1 MAEALPAA
9 AVAATPWRL
18 TRAQAVAVAIGAALF
33 LAATWVDLLI
43 GPPQLNTDPFFPLA
57 DAFLHGHLYLSG
69 GPYTWLEEI
78 PRPGGGGY
86 FIPFPPVPAVL
97 LMPVVAVIGPVGDT
111 NVAAAIGGA
120 LSAVL
125 MFACLGR
132 VGVATAPRAV
142 LSFAFAFGSE
152 LIWAAGVGGTHL
164 FAQIVGETFLLGA
177 LLAALTGRSP
187 FLAGFLLALGA
198 GARLPVGLAL
208 PVFLYLYRGQ
218 RFAWSK
224 LIAGALPIALGV
236 ALYNDARFGSPFEF
250 GYGLIQSADGESVLS
265 ESWYRDG
272 IVSLSYLP
280 RGLYS
285 LLLRTFELRDD
296 APWLVPT
303 WAGQSVLITMPG
315 LLWILQSAWKD
326 PFVRVLAATSALVLV
341 PDLIHGN
348 QGFAQFGYRF
358 ILDALPLL
366 WLMLGLVVARRGLGR
381 GLAVALGAGVAVFAY
396 GFWAIYGLDIVT
408 P

>member
-1 MAEALPAA
+1 VDDALPT
-9 AVAATPWRL
+9 ATLEARAWRL
-18 TRAQAVAVAIGAALF
+18 SRAQAAVIAIGAVLF
-33 LAATWVDLLI
+33 VGSTWVYLLL
-43 GPPQLNTDPFFPLA
+43 GPAQVNTDPFFPLA
-57 DAFLHGHLYLSG
+57 DAFLHGRLHLTG

-78 PRPGGGGY
+78 PRPGGGY
-86 FIPFPPVPAVL
+86 YIPFPPVPAVL
-97 LMPVVAVIGPVGDT
+97 LMPVVAVIGAVGDT
-111 NVAAAIGGA
+111 NVAAAIGGG
-120 LSAVL
+120 LCVIL

-132 VGVATAPRAV
+132 LKLALVPHTV
-142 LSFAFAFGSE
+142 LALAFAFGSE
-152 LIWAAGVGGTHL
+152 LTWAAGVGGTHL
-164 FAQIVGETFLLGA
+164 FAQVVGETFLLGA
-177 LLAALTGRSP
+177 LLVALNGRSAYV
-187 FLAGFLLALGA
+187 AGLLLALGA
-198 GARLPVGLAL
+198 GARLPIGLAL

-224 LIAGALPIALGV
+224 LLLGALPIALGV

-250 GYGLIQSADGESVLS
+250 GYGLIQSADGTSVLT
-265 ESWYRDG
+265 EPWYGDG

-285 LLLRTFELRDD
+285 LLLRTFEFRDD

-303 WAGQSVLITMPG
+303 WAGQSVVVTMPG
-315 LLWILQSAWKD
+315 LLWLVRSAWRD
-326 PFVRVLAATSALVLV
+326 PFVRVLGATSALVLV

-366 WLMLGLVVARRGLGR
+366 WLMLGLVVARRGLGVWLP
-381 GLAVALGAGVAVFAY
+381 LALAAGIAVFAY
-396 GFWAIYGLDIVT
+396 GFWAIYGLQIVT